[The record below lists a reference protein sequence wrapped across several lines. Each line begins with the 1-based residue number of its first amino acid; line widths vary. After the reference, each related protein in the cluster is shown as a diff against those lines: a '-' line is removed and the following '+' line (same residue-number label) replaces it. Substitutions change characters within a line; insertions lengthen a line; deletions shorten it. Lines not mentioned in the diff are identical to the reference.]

1 VLKNRNLID
10 IFMFDEKIRFYKCLP
25 KTIKLHSISTESEFM
40 LYLNIKKSKNL
51 GQNLK
56 KINFVVNTG
65 LLGKDTKGNKSL
77 FERDISKKLNKLMLK
92 QFFSDP
98 IAIEFISF
106 YIIIIKNSL
115 TTKAECIKGS
125 LFAIREL
132 LGETIKIIAL
142 KSFSPV
148 FHDNVLFQVNSLNS
162 KLKFYNWTILV
173 LISLTNC
180 NIFSIDGGGIFSIGF
195 LIMCTYYT
203 GNFRWNL
210 DCKKNVHN

>member
-1 VLKNRNLID
+1 MLISPNPID
-10 IFMFDEKIRFYKCLP
+10 IFMFDEKIRFYKFQP
-25 KTIKLHSISTESEFM
+25 KTIKLHSISTEGEFM

-51 GQNLK
+51 GQNQK

-65 LLGKDTKGNKSL
+65 LLGRDMKSNKSL
-77 FERDISKKLNKLMLK
+77 FERDISRKLNKLILK

-106 YIIIIKNSL
+106 YIIIIKNTL
-115 TTKAECIKGS
+115 TIKAECIRAS

-132 LGETIKIIAL
+132 LGETIKIVAW

-148 FHDNVLFQVNSLNS
+148 FHNNVFFQINSLNS
-162 KLKFYNWTILV
+162 KLKIYKWSILV

>member
-1 VLKNRNLID
+1 VLINPNLID
-10 IFMFDEKIRFYKCLP
+10 IFMFDEKIRFYKYLP

-40 LYLNIKKSKNL
+40 LYLNIKKSKNM
-51 GQNLK
+51 GQNIK
-56 KINFVVNTG
+56 KINFIVNSG
-65 LLGKDTKGNKSL
+65 LSEKDMKGNKSL
-77 FERDISKKLNKLMLK
+77 FERDISRKLNKLILK

-115 TTKAECIKGS
+115 TTKTECIRGS

-148 FHDNVLFQVNSLNS
+148 FHNNVLFQGNSLNS

-203 GNFRWNL
+203 GNFRWIL
-210 DCKKNVHN
+210 DCKKNFHN